1 MCFRSL
7 DGVPSLS
14 LKIEHSAWCGAL
26 SPPLLKFSVL
36 LGSRQASVVHRS
48 RSLEAELFRIPW
60 NLAYLSRNFF
70 YFFLFGRRKTESWG
84 NDIFF
89 WVISA

>member
-14 LKIEHSAWCGAL
+14 LKIELNILPGVGPCL
-26 SPPLLKFSVL
+26 QPVLKFSVL
-36 LGSRQASVVHRS
+36 PGSRQASVVHWS

-60 NLAYLSRNFF
+60 NLAYLSRTFF
-70 YFFLFGRRKTESWG
+70 FFFLFGRRETES
-84 NDIFF
+84 
-89 WVISA
+89 